1 MQSVAGVI
9 YPVDV
14 QSLVIRGI
22 VAIHIGTGVMD
33 NSMDVWSLVQSV
45 MAMTQCLLQ
54 LDLPAAMT
62 NSGRSF
68 STANLWITIFH
79 FFWKHLQF
87 GYSDLQRIVVSGI
100 QYFTGDVSGMPFS
113 IFSFMAI

>member
-45 MAMTQCLLQ
+45 MAMT
-54 LDLPAAMT
+54 
-62 NSGRSF
+62 
-68 STANLWITIFH
+68 
-79 FFWKHLQF
+79 
-87 GYSDLQRIVVSGI
+87 
-100 QYFTGDVSGMPFS
+100 
-113 IFSFMAI
+113 